1 MDIKELENFKLSDA
15 VKFHNKLNPALWDN
29 EKLQPEVREQLLT
42 IAKDLL
48 STLGVDDLAV
58 KDIQISGSNAAYSYT
73 PHSDLDLHVVVDMT
87 QLPDDKIY
95 KELFNAKKTI
105 YNDKHDITVH
115 NVPVELYVQ
124 DSNEPHVSLGEY
136 SVLKDK
142 WTKYPKKDRAHF
154 NQYAT
159 KAKFENL
166 KELVELALQ
175 SQDLDRVKK
184 VIDIIKRYR
193 QAGLA
198 KGGEFGP
205 ENLAYKAI
213 RTQGGI
219 DDLYH
224 LRDIL
229 HSEKLSIEESVN
241 TKQDAINKILKMRN
255 TAGRSP
261 EEIKTINNIIK
272 NLVSQYDIK
281 PNEIEKSGSNII
293 PFSVQ
298 SNTPNTLDAK
308 IAAAAYNK
316 NLARQALEKE
326 WQKTK
331 DKVRSIWTEDIID
344 ETAEDNKNIYLI
356 SKSIADYIIDIIG
369 RKKNLLQLLYSK
381 QDPMIEVVQG
391 GIHGSE
397 IPIYKTKDTGLN
409 YVAKNMNYEVFFD
422 KRSSRKTLGRADADY
437 TDGPPRIRIS
447 IPAVKYTAKNIMTQ
461 DFKLQLIS
469 TIAHEL
475 QHALD
480 DFLSSSRALKTTK
493 QQQQQLRHSYDV
505 YLKLPYE
512 VNARFQEAMVSL
524 GKLIADKQLQMY
536 NLSSPID
543 FESIK
548 SFIPKAIEYVFK
560 LNKLDKLYKHDD
572 PKYKRLVNRAY
583 LFFMQE
589 LKNPSVNIDDFKK
602 PETYMQRLKNFVFG
616 KQDVTEGSNNIT
628 YKQQKGNNKF
638 SVEMLV
644 NGKSAG
650 IFQYDA
656 NTGRTITEL
665 DPEFRGQGLG
675 QRLILKGIYTA
686 AMLGMDYVE
695 DDSRTEMFDRAMD
708 NLADA
713 GYIVN
718 DEEYWYVTDQG
729 EQFLKQGVAEGEVVP
744 FEKTI
749 RIYNIDYDFDDDEL
763 EGPINVPSVL
773 RAKVPVYLKGP
784 ELEEYLSDIIS
795 DTTGFAHHGFNY
807 DLVKPVSEGASG
819 YIPSNA
825 EKNDPRFKTALTV
838 DIKPDTMKKNAA
850 SFGNKISRAGIPPQA
865 RPDGKIK

>member
-1 MDIKELENFKLSDA
+1 VKINEVLELSDKYSMDIKELENFKLSDA

-298 SNTPNTLDAK
+298 SNTLDAK

-316 NLARQALEKE
+316 NLASQALKKE

-447 IPAVKYTAKNIMTQ
+447 IPTVKDTAKNIMTQ

-480 DFLSSSRALKTTK
+480 AFLSSSRALKTTK
-493 QQQQQLRHSYDV
+493 QQTQQIQHSYDV
-505 YLKLPYE
+505 YLKLPFE

-616 KQDVTEGSNNIT
+616 K
-628 YKQQKGNNKF
+628 
-638 SVEMLV
+638 SVNE
-644 NGKSAG
+644 NDYSE
-650 IFQYDA
+650 YE
-656 NTGRTITEL
+656 EL
-665 DPEFRGQGLG
+665 
-675 QRLILKGIYTA
+675 
-686 AMLGMDYVE
+686 
-695 DDSRTEMFDRAMD
+695 
-708 NLADA
+708 
-713 GYIVN
+713 
-718 DEEYWYVTDQG
+718 
-729 EQFLKQGVAEGEVVP
+729 AE
-744 FEKTI
+744 
-749 RIYNIDYDFDDDEL
+749 
-763 EGPINVPSVL
+763 
-773 RAKVPVYLKGP
+773 
-784 ELEEYLSDIIS
+784 
-795 DTTGFAHHGFNY
+795 
-807 DLVKPVSEGASG
+807 ASG
-819 YIPSNA
+819 YIPSEK

-838 DIKPDTMKKNAA
+838 DVHPDTMKKNAA

>member
-42 IAKDLL
+42 IAKDLI

-124 DSNEPHVSLGEY
+124 DVNEPHVSLGEY
-136 SVLKDK
+136 SVLNDK
-142 WTKYPKKDRAHF
+142 WTKYPKKARAHF

-166 KELVELALQ
+166 KELVELALR
-175 SQDLDRVKK
+175 SQDLDRVSK

-193 QAGLA
+193 KAGLA

-255 TAGRSP
+255 IAGRSP
-261 EEIKTINNIIK
+261 EEIKTINNIIR
-272 NLVSQYDIK
+272 NLVSRYDIK

-308 IAAAAYNK
+308 IATAAYNK

-331 DKVRSIWTEDIID
+331 DKIRGIFAEDTLD
-344 ETAEDNKNIYLI
+344 ETVQDNKDLYTV
-356 SKSIADYIIDIIG
+356 SKSIADYLLKAIKN
-369 RKKNLLQLLYSK
+369 KKNFLRLYVYNTLF
-381 QDPMIEVVQG
+381 PNVYNTLFPNG
-391 GIHGSE
+391 GKKGSE
-397 IPIYKTKDTGLN
+397 MSIPKVKNYELN
-409 YVAKNMNYEVFFD
+409 YVANNTNYQVYYDKKDVHAWYEPETVTIKINMPHIEELA
-422 KRSSRKTLGRADADY
+422 KRYPLKTE
-437 TDGPPRIRIS
+437 
-447 IPAVKYTAKNIMTQ
+447 
-461 DFKLQLIS
+461 LITVLS
-469 TIAHEL
+469 HEL
-475 QHALD
+475 QHAYD
-480 DFLSSSRALKTTK
+480 DLRSDKRALPK
-493 QQQQQLRHSYDV
+493 
-505 YLKLPYE
+505 PYKSTE
-512 VNARFQEAMVSL
+512 KVDYEKNIYSQGEINARFQEAMIYLGAYLAKRHVST
-524 GKLIADKQLQMY
+524 
-536 NLSSPID
+536 
-543 FESIK
+543 
-548 SFIPKAIEYVFK
+548 
-560 LNKLDKLYKHDD
+560 LDKNTIRQMLPITIKHALNRNDLVKYFEKDD
-572 PKYKRLVNRAY
+572 PRYKRLLSRAY
-583 LFFMQE
+583 QFFMSE
-589 LKNPSVNIDDFKK
+589 IEKPSFDDKMLDK
-602 PETYMQRLKNFVFG
+602 PETFL
-616 KQDVTEGSNNIT
+616 
-628 YKQQKGNNKF
+628 
-638 SVEMLV
+638 
-644 NGKSAG
+644 
-650 IFQYDA
+650 
-656 NTGRTITEL
+656 
-665 DPEFRGQGLG
+665 
-675 QRLILKGIYTA
+675 
-686 AMLGMDYVE
+686 
-695 DDSRTEMFDRAMD
+695 DRATKFILGNPVRED
-708 NLADA
+708 
-713 GYIVN
+713 
-718 DEEYWYVTDQG
+718 
-729 EQFLKQGVAEGEVVP
+729 VAE
-744 FEKTI
+744 
-749 RIYNIDYDFDDDEL
+749 
-763 EGPINVPSVL
+763 
-773 RAKVPVYLKGP
+773 
-784 ELEEYLSDIIS
+784 
-795 DTTGFAHHGFNY
+795 
-807 DLVKPVSEGASG
+807 ASG
-819 YIPSNA
+819 YIPSEK

-838 DIKPDTMKKNAA
+838 DVKPYTMKNNAMR
-850 SFGNKISRAGIPPQA
+850 FGNKISRAGIPPQA